1 MKNILAL
8 LIFTSGV
15 ASINLTYLDQ
25 VKPEMMIDIDQQ
37 TEAQQQIYIQNQI
50 QTN

>member
-1 MKNILAL
+1 MKNIFSL
-8 LIFTSGV
+8 LIFTSSV

-37 TEAQQQIYIQNQI
+37 TEAQQHVYI
-50 QTN
+50 